1 MSQNRIDKL
10 NSIGFD
16 WSVLSYKSWD
26 ENYGLLLEYKRVNGY
41 CKVPRNHAVLGPW
54 VMHQRSDRTTM
65 SQNRIEKLDS
75 IGFIW
80 DVNEHDWNENYVS
93 TCIVCYHWDENHLT
107 HYFILQ
113 KQLMEYQRKNGNC
126 KVPIIRPLGQWIHKQ
141 MKLRSLIGS
150 AKISIEDKRRLDL
163 LSNISF
169 FQKCKCDVCQF
180 TGCNED
186 KYL

>member
-80 DVNEHDWNENYVS
+80 DVNEHDWNENY
-93 TCIVCYHWDENHLT
+93 
-107 HYFILQ
+107 